1 MPGILHQTNDI
12 ITIDKIVI
20 RRKEWHRM
28 LLSLEIRR
36 NFGITRK
43 TFFFLNPDA
52 NNSDVPLKDP
62 DP

>member
-43 TFFFLNPDA
+43 TFSFLILMPTIQN
-52 NNSDVPLKDP
+52 VPLKDP

>member
-1 MPGILHQTNDI
+1 MPAILHQTNDI
-12 ITIDKIVI
+12 ITIYKIVI

-43 TFFFLNPDA
+43 TFFLNPDA